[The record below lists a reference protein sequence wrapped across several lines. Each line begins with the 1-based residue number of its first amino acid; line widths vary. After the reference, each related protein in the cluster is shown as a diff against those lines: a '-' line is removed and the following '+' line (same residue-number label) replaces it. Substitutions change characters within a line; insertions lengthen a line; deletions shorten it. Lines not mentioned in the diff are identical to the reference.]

1 LALVLQVLIARGGA
15 GRLLCAA
22 LELFGLVLELI
33 LDPHGPLLD
42 YRLASFVRE
51 TAPVTAPGGRSSMRH
66 RRRFLL
72 VGSVPSSRRIY
83 FCRIASCTASSR
95 VIGHR
100 FATGLPP
107 AGRGDRGEHALGCRP
122 NMFCAVG
129 HEGPDHPSGSHRS
142 DGKTTDAAGPIS
154 HEPPR
159 AVAGQAATAC
169 STCRAPASRRS
180 SLSIA
185 SAPAC
190 CSVLPVNT
198 PPSI

>member
-1 LALVLQVLIARGGA
+1 VGSVVAGELAGDLVGLVLDLLRALLQRRRRLVALALVLQVLIARGGA

-51 TAPVTAPGGRSSMRH
+51 TASVTAPGGRSSMRH
-66 RRRFLL
+66 RRRFLI
-72 VGSVPSSRRIY
+72 VDSVPSSRRIY

-107 AGRGDRGEHALGCRP
+107 AGRGDRGEHALGC
-122 NMFCAVG
+122 
-129 HEGPDHPSGSHRS
+129 
-142 DGKTTDAAGPIS
+142 
-154 HEPPR
+154 
-159 AVAGQAATAC
+159 
-169 STCRAPASRRS
+169 
-180 SLSIA
+180 
-185 SAPAC
+185 
-190 CSVLPVNT
+190 
-198 PPSI
+198 